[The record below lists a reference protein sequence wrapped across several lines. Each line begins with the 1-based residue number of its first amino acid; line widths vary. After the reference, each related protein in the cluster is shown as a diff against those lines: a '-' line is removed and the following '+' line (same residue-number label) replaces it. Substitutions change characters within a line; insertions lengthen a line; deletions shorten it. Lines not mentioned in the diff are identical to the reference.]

1 MSQTT
6 PWIDVFAQH
15 SLPNLTIALFSV
27 NKKKMESIFL
37 EKGIKIFYVTATSFP
52 EGIQGAYQ
60 KLHSLIGSP
69 AGRKFFGISYPETPS
84 KIIYKAAVE
93 ESYPSEGEK
102 RGCETFVIKKGQYI
116 SIYIK
121 DFMKDI
127 PKIGQ
132 SFQELLADERIDPKG
147 CCVEEY
153 INDKD
158 VRCMV
163 RLKDNS

>member
-1 MSQTT
+1 
-6 PWIDVFAQH
+6 
-15 SLPNLTIALFSV
+15 
-27 NKKKMESIFL
+27 MESIFL
-37 EKGIKIFYVTATSFP
+37 EQDVKVFYVAATSFP
-52 EGIQGAYQ
+52 DGIQEAYQ

-69 AGRKFFGISYPETPS
+69 AGRRFFGISYPETPS
-84 KIIYKAAVE
+84 KIIYKEGVE
-93 ESYPSEGEK
+93 ENYPGEGEQL
-102 RGCETFVIKKGQYI
+102 GCETFVIKEGQYI

-132 SFQELLADERIDPKG
+132 SFQELLTDHRIDPNG
-147 CCVEEY
+147 RCVEEY

>member
-1 MSQTT
+1 M
-6 PWIDVFAQH
+6 
-15 SLPNLTIALFSV
+15 
-27 NKKKMESIFL
+27 KSIFL
-37 EKGIKIFYVTATSFP
+37 EQDIKVFYVTATSFP
-52 EGIQGAYQ
+52 GGIQAAYQ

-69 AGRKFFGISYPETPS
+69 ESRKFFGISYPETPS

-93 ESYPSEGEK
+93 ERYPGEGEQL
-102 RGCETFVIKKGQYI
+102 GCETFVIKKGHYI

-132 SFQELLADERIDPKG
+132 SFQEIFADQGIDPNG

-153 INDKD
+153 VNDKD

>member
-1 MSQTT
+1 
-6 PWIDVFAQH
+6 
-15 SLPNLTIALFSV
+15 
-27 NKKKMESIFL
+27 MESIFL
-37 EKGIKIFYVTATSFP
+37 EQDIKVFYVTATSFP
-52 EGIQGAYQ
+52 KGIQGAYQ

-69 AGRKFFGISYPETPS
+69 TGRKFFGISYPEMPS

-102 RGCETFVIKKGQYI
+102 LGCETFVIKKGQYI

>member
-1 MSQTT
+1 M
-6 PWIDVFAQH
+6 D
-15 SLPNLTIALFSV
+15 
-27 NKKKMESIFL
+27 SIFL
-37 EKGIKIFYVTATSFP
+37 EQDVKVFYVTATSFP
-52 EGIQGAYQ
+52 DGIQEAYQ

-69 AGRKFFGISYPETPS
+69 AGRQFFGISYPETPS
-84 KIIYKAAVE
+84 KIIYNAAVE
-93 ESYPSEGEK
+93 ERYSGEGEEL
-102 RGCETFVIKKGQYI
+102 GCESFVIKKGQYI

-127 PKIGQ
+127 PKIGR
-132 SFQELLADERIDPKG
+132 SFQELLAGKRIDPIG

-163 RLKDNS
+163 RLKDNA

>member
-1 MSQTT
+1 MG
-6 PWIDVFAQH
+6 
-15 SLPNLTIALFSV
+15 
-27 NKKKMESIFL
+27 SIFL
-37 EKGIKIFYVTATSFP
+37 EKDIKVFYVTATSFP
-52 EGIQGAYQ
+52 EGIQGSYQ

-69 AGRKFFGISYPETPS
+69 TGRKFFGISYPETPS

-93 ESYPSEGEK
+93 ESYPGEGEK
-102 RGCETFVIKKGQYI
+102 LGCETLVIKKGQYI

>member
-1 MSQTT
+1 
-6 PWIDVFAQH
+6 
-15 SLPNLTIALFSV
+15 
-27 NKKKMESIFL
+27 MESFFL
-37 EKGIKIFYVTATSFP
+37 EQDIKIFYVTATSFP
-52 EGIQGAYQ
+52 GGVMDAHQ

-69 AGRKFFGISYPETPS
+69 TGRKFFGISYPETPS

-93 ESYPSEGEK
+93 ESYPGEGE
-102 RGCETFVIKKGQYI
+102 RLGCETFVIKKGQYI

-121 DFMKDI
+121 DFMNDI

-132 SFQELLADERIDPKG
+132 SFKELLADERIDPKG

-153 INDKD
+153 IYDKD

>member
-1 MSQTT
+1 M
-6 PWIDVFAQH
+6 
-15 SLPNLTIALFSV
+15 
-27 NKKKMESIFL
+27 
-37 EKGIKIFYVTATSFP
+37 ATSFP
-52 EGIQGAYQ
+52 DGIQAAYQ

-69 AGRKFFGISYPETPS
+69 DGRKFFGISYPETPS

-93 ESYPSEGEK
+93 ERYPGEGEQL
-102 RGCETFVIKKGQYI
+102 GCETFVIKKGHYI

-132 SFQELLADERIDPKG
+132 SFQELLADQRIDPNG

>member
-1 MSQTT
+1 
-6 PWIDVFAQH
+6 
-15 SLPNLTIALFSV
+15 
-27 NKKKMESIFL
+27 MESIFL
-37 EKGIKIFYVTATSFP
+37 ARDIKVFYVTATSFP
-52 EGIQGAYQ
+52 DGIQGAYQ

-69 AGRKFFGISYPETPS
+69 ADRQFFGISYPETPA
-84 KIIYKAAVE
+84 KIIYKAGVE
-93 ESYPSEGEK
+93 ESYPGEGEQL
-102 RGCETFVIKKGQYI
+102 GCETFIIKKGQYI

-127 PKIGQ
+127 PKIGR
-132 SFQELLADERIDPKG
+132 SFQELLADQRIDPNG
-147 CCVEEY
+147 SCVEEY

>member
-1 MSQTT
+1 MKSDNNFVSANSK
-6 PWIDVFAQH
+6 IMD
-15 SLPNLTIALFSV
+15 
-27 NKKKMESIFL
+27 SIFL
-37 EKGIKIFYVTATSFP
+37 AQDIKVFYVTATSFP
-52 EGIQGAYQ
+52 DGIQAAYQ

-69 AGRKFFGISYPETPS
+69 VGRRFFGISYPETPS

-93 ESYPSEGEK
+93 ESYPGEGEK
-102 RGCETFVIKKGQYI
+102 LGCETLVIKKGQYI

>member
-1 MSQTT
+1 M
-6 PWIDVFAQH
+6 
-15 SLPNLTIALFSV
+15 
-27 NKKKMESIFL
+27 KMESIFL
-37 EKGIKIFYVTATSFP
+37 EQDIKVFYVTATSFP
-52 EGIQGAYQ
+52 DGIQGAYQ

-69 AGRKFFGISYPETPS
+69 AGRRFFGISYPETPS

-93 ESYPSEGEK
+93 ESYSGEGEK
-102 RGCETFVIKKGQYI
+102 LGCETFVIKKGQYT
-116 SIYIK
+116 SIYIQ

-132 SFQELLADERIDPKG
+132 SFQELLTDERIDPNG

-153 INDKD
+153 VNDKD

>member
-1 MSQTT
+1 
-6 PWIDVFAQH
+6 
-15 SLPNLTIALFSV
+15 
-27 NKKKMESIFL
+27 MESIFL
-37 EKGIKIFYVTATSFP
+37 ELDIKVFYVTATSFP
-52 EGIQGAYQ
+52 DGIQGAYQ
-60 KLHSLIGSP
+60 NLHSLIVSP
-69 AGRKFFGISYPETPS
+69 ADRRFFGISYPEAPS
-84 KIIYKAAVE
+84 KIIYKAAAE
-93 ESYPSEGEK
+93 ESYTGEGEQL
-102 RGCETFVIKKGQYI
+102 GCETFVIKKGQYI

-127 PKIGQ
+127 LKIGQ
-132 SFQELLADERIDPKG
+132 SFQELLADERIDTNG

>member
-1 MSQTT
+1 
-6 PWIDVFAQH
+6 
-15 SLPNLTIALFSV
+15 
-27 NKKKMESIFL
+27 MESIFL
-37 EKGIKIFYVTATSFP
+37 AQDIKAFYVTAISFP
-52 EGIQGAYQ
+52 GGIQVAYQ

-69 AGRKFFGISYPETPS
+69 MGRKFFGISYPETPS

-93 ESYPSEGEK
+93 ESYPGEGEK
-102 RGCETFVIKKGQYI
+102 LGCEAFVIKKGQYI
-116 SIYIK
+116 SNYIK
-121 DFMKDI
+121 DFMSDI

-132 SFQELLADERIDPKG
+132 SFQELLTDERIDPNG

>member
-1 MSQTT
+1 
-6 PWIDVFAQH
+6 
-15 SLPNLTIALFSV
+15 
-27 NKKKMESIFL
+27 MESIFL
-37 EKGIKIFYVTATSFP
+37 EKDIKVFYVTATSFP
-52 EGIQGAYQ
+52 DGVMGAHQ
-60 KLHSLIGSP
+60 KLHSLIGSA

-121 DFMKDI
+121 DFMKDV

-132 SFQELLADERIDPKG
+132 SFRELLADKRIDPKG

-153 INDKD
+153 TNDKD

-163 RLKDNS
+163 RLKDNT

>member
-1 MSQTT
+1 
-6 PWIDVFAQH
+6 
-15 SLPNLTIALFSV
+15 
-27 NKKKMESIFL
+27 MESIFL
-37 EKGIKIFYVTATSFP
+37 DQDIKVFYVTASSFP
-52 EGIQGAYQ
+52 DGVQEAYQ

-69 AGRKFFGISYPETPS
+69 AGKRFFGISYPETPS

-93 ESYPSEGEK
+93 ESYPGEGEQL
-102 RGCETFVIKKGQYI
+102 GCETFVIKRGQYI

-127 PKIGQ
+127 PKIGR
-132 SFQELLADERIDPKG
+132 SFQELLTDQRIDPKG

-153 INDKD
+153 VNDKD

>member
-1 MSQTT
+1 MSRQ
-6 PWIDVFAQH
+6 
-15 SLPNLTIALFSV
+15 
-27 NKKKMESIFL
+27 
-37 EKGIKIFYVTATSFP
+37 
-52 EGIQGAYQ
+52 
-60 KLHSLIGSP
+60 
-69 AGRKFFGISYPETPS
+69 FFGISYPETPS

-93 ESYPSEGEK
+93 ESYPGEGEK
-102 RGCETFVIKKGQYI
+102 LGCETFIIKKGQYI

-132 SFQELLADERIDPKG
+132 SFQELLADERIDPNG

-163 RLKDNS
+163 RLKGSSKKIDSMILTVCLNKTIVSFGNGPCANTSIQGVVCDNESFYLYQNENLS

>member
-1 MSQTT
+1 
-6 PWIDVFAQH
+6 
-15 SLPNLTIALFSV
+15 
-27 NKKKMESIFL
+27 MESIFL
-37 EKGIKIFYVTATSFP
+37 KQDIKVFYVTATSFP
-52 EGIQGAYQ
+52 NGVMEAHK

-69 AGRKFFGISYPETPS
+69 TGRKFFGISYPETPS

-132 SFQELLADERIDPKG
+132 SFQELLADQRIDPNG

-153 INDKD
+153 VDDKD

>member
-1 MSQTT
+1 
-6 PWIDVFAQH
+6 
-15 SLPNLTIALFSV
+15 
-27 NKKKMESIFL
+27 MESIFL
-37 EKGIKIFYVTATSFP
+37 KQDIKVFYVTATSFP
-52 EGIQGAYQ
+52 NGVMEAHK

-69 AGRKFFGISYPETPS
+69 VGRKFFGISHPETPS

-93 ESYPSEGEK
+93 ESYPGEGEK
-102 RGCETFVIKKGQYI
+102 LGCETFVIKKGQYI

>member
-1 MSQTT
+1 
-6 PWIDVFAQH
+6 
-15 SLPNLTIALFSV
+15 
-27 NKKKMESIFL
+27 MESIFL
-37 EKGIKIFYVTATSFP
+37 EQDVKVFYVAATSFP
-52 EGIQGAYQ
+52 DGIQEAYQ

-69 AGRKFFGISYPETPS
+69 AGRRFFGISYPETPS

-93 ESYPSEGEK
+93 ERYSGEGEQL
-102 RGCETFVIKKGQYI
+102 GCESFVIKKGHYI

-121 DFMKDI
+121 YFMKDI

-132 SFQELLADERIDPKG
+132 SFQELLTDHRIDPNG
-147 CCVEEY
+147 RCVEEY

>member
-1 MSQTT
+1 M
-6 PWIDVFAQH
+6 
-15 SLPNLTIALFSV
+15 
-27 NKKKMESIFL
+27 KSIFL
-37 EKGIKIFYVTATSFP
+37 EQDIKVFYVTAPSFP
-52 EGIQGAYQ
+52 DGVQKAYQ

-69 AGRKFFGISYPETPS
+69 TGRKFFGISYPEAPS

-93 ESYPSEGEK
+93 ESYPGEGEK
-102 RGCETFVIKKGQYI
+102 LDCETFVIKKGQYI

-132 SFQELLADERIDPKG
+132 SFQELLAHQGIDPNG

-153 INDKD
+153 VNDKD

>member
-1 MSQTT
+1 
-6 PWIDVFAQH
+6 
-15 SLPNLTIALFSV
+15 
-27 NKKKMESIFL
+27 MESIL
-37 EKGIKIFYVTATSFP
+37 LGQDIKVFYVTATSFP
-52 EGIQGAYQ
+52 DGVQGAYQ
-60 KLHSLIGSP
+60 KLNSLIGSP
-69 AGRKFFGISYPETPS
+69 AGRRFFGISYPEAPS
-84 KIIYKAAVE
+84 KITYKAAVE
-93 ESYPSEGEK
+93 ERYPGEGEEL
-102 RGCETFVIKKGQYI
+102 GCETFVIKKGQYI
-116 SIYIK
+116 CIYIK

-127 PKIGQ
+127 PKIGR

>member
-1 MSQTT
+1 
-6 PWIDVFAQH
+6 
-15 SLPNLTIALFSV
+15 
-27 NKKKMESIFL
+27 MESIFL
-37 EKGIKIFYVTATSFP
+37 EQDVKVFYVAATSFP
-52 EGIQGAYQ
+52 DGIQEAYQ

-69 AGRKFFGISYPETPS
+69 AGRRFFGISYPETPS

-93 ESYPSEGEK
+93 ERYSGEGEQL
-102 RGCETFVIKKGQYI
+102 GCESFVIKKGHYI

-132 SFQELLADERIDPKG
+132 SFQELLTDHRIDPNG
-147 CCVEEY
+147 RCVEEY

>member
-1 MSQTT
+1 
-6 PWIDVFAQH
+6 
-15 SLPNLTIALFSV
+15 
-27 NKKKMESIFL
+27 METIFL
-37 EKGIKIFYVTATSFP
+37 AQDIKVFYVTATSFP
-52 EGIQGAYQ
+52 DGIQGAYQ

-69 AGRKFFGISYPETPS
+69 KGRRFFGLSNPETPS

-93 ESYPSEGEK
+93 ESYSEEGEK
-102 RGCETFVIKKGQYI
+102 LGCETFIIKKGQYI

-132 SFQELLADERIDPKG
+132 SFRELVADERIDPKG

-153 INDKD
+153 VNDQD
-158 VRCMV
+158 VRCLV

>member
-1 MSQTT
+1 M
-6 PWIDVFAQH
+6 
-15 SLPNLTIALFSV
+15 
-27 NKKKMESIFL
+27 KSIFL
-37 EKGIKIFYVTATSFP
+37 EQDIKVFYVTATSFP
-52 EGIQGAYQ
+52 DGVQEAYQ

-69 AGRKFFGISYPETPS
+69 TGRKFFGISYPETPS

-93 ESYPSEGEK
+93 ESYPGEGEK
-102 RGCETFVIKKGQYI
+102 LGCETFVIKKGQYI

-132 SFQELLADERIDPKG
+132 SFQELLAHQGIDPDG

-153 INDKD
+153 LNDKD

>member
-1 MSQTT
+1 
-6 PWIDVFAQH
+6 
-15 SLPNLTIALFSV
+15 
-27 NKKKMESIFL
+27 MESIFL
-37 EKGIKIFYVTATSFP
+37 EKGIKVFYVTATPFP

-69 AGRKFFGISYPETPS
+69 AGRRFFGISYPETSS
-84 KIIYKAAVE
+84 KIIYEAAVE
-93 ESYPSEGEK
+93 ESHHGEGKEL
-102 RGCETFVIKKGQYI
+102 GCEIFIIKKGQYI

-121 DFMKDI
+121 DFMNDI
-127 PKIGQ
+127 PKIGR

-153 INDKD
+153 LHDKD

>member
-1 MSQTT
+1 
-6 PWIDVFAQH
+6 
-15 SLPNLTIALFSV
+15 
-27 NKKKMESIFL
+27 MESIFL
-37 EKGIKIFYVTATSFP
+37 EKDIKVFYVTATSFP

-69 AGRKFFGISYPETPS
+69 TGRKFFGISYSETPS

-102 RGCETFVIKKGQYI
+102 LGCETFVIKKGQYI

>member
-1 MSQTT
+1 
-6 PWIDVFAQH
+6 
-15 SLPNLTIALFSV
+15 
-27 NKKKMESIFL
+27 MEIFQINND
-37 EKGIKIFYVTATSFP
+37 IKTFYVTATSFP
-52 EGIQGAYQ
+52 DGIQAAYQ

-69 AGRKFFGISYPETPS
+69 VGRRFFGISYPETPS

-93 ESYPSEGEK
+93 ESHPNEGEEL
-102 RGCETFVIKKGQYI
+102 GCETFVIKKGQYT

-127 PKIGQ
+127 PRIGQ
-132 SFQELLADERIDPKG
+132 SFQELLADERIDPYG

-153 INDKD
+153 VNDKD

-163 RLKDNS
+163 RFKDNS

>member
-1 MSQTT
+1 
-6 PWIDVFAQH
+6 
-15 SLPNLTIALFSV
+15 
-27 NKKKMESIFL
+27 MESIFL

-69 AGRKFFGISYPETPS
+69 TGRKFFGISYPEMPS

-93 ESYPSEGEK
+93 ESYPGEGEK
-102 RGCETFVIKKGQYI
+102 LGCETFVIKKGQYI

>member
-1 MSQTT
+1 
-6 PWIDVFAQH
+6 
-15 SLPNLTIALFSV
+15 
-27 NKKKMESIFL
+27 MESFFFA
-37 EKGIKIFYVTATSFP
+37 EDIKVFYVTATSFP
-52 EGIQGAYQ
+52 DGIQEAFQ

-69 AGRKFFGISYPETPS
+69 AGRKFFGISYPATPS
-84 KIIYKAAVE
+84 KIIYKAGVE
-93 ESYPSEGEK
+93 ENYPGEGEQL
-102 RGCETFVIKKGQYI
+102 GCETFVIKEGPYI

-132 SFQELLADERIDPKG
+132 SFQGLLTDQRIDPNG

-163 RLKDNS
+163 RLKDNSK